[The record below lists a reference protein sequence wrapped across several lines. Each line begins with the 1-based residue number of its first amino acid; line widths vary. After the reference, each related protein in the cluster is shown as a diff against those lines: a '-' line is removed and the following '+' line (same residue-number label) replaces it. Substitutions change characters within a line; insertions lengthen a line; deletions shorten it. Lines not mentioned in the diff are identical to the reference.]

1 MPNVIPKL
9 SEQLPKVKA
18 SIPEITKFILLALG
32 WIVGR
37 IVHVEV
43 DKVVNPGEG
52 KDVLFKFPSLLD
64 SSKNY
69 IFTYGDLAMF
79 AAAALISWLLFKW
92 GRFLKWFGVGIFL
105 YIVTFEIYELLYGEI
120 LSPVQPLV
128 PGQSSTDGG
137 VGF

>member
-1 MPNVIPKL
+1 MGVIPRI

-37 IVHVEV
+37 ILHVEI

-52 KDVLFKFPSLLD
+52 KDVLFTFPSLLN
-64 SSKNY
+64 STKNY
-69 IFTYGDLAMF
+69 VFTMGDLAMI

-92 GRFLKWFGVGIFL
+92 GKFLKWFGVGIFL
-105 YIVTFEIYELLYGEI
+105 YIVTFELYELLYGDI
-120 LSPVQPLV
+120 LAPVTPLT
-128 PGQSSTDGG
+128 PGQSSSDGG
-137 VGF
+137 TGF